1 MRRIRM
7 GRVWSGAYDRCL
19 PGLMGAF
26 LLGTVLGTLLALV
39 WPSGLWIPSEW
50 QRMLA
55 GERLPYGRVLLR
67 TLRFPVLLCLCA
79 CARMGRRLVRPALCL
94 RGALLSYAVGCLL
107 LQEGI
112 PGFFLAVQLLLFH
125 GFLPLPLL
133 FFLALRCCALREP
146 LPVDG
151 ALLRRLLAVGAFC
164 VLCAGADWMLAPAGV
179 SLLRWISG

>member
-1 MRRIRM
+1 
-7 GRVWSGAYDRCL
+7 
-19 PGLMGAF
+19 
-26 LLGTVLGTLLALV
+26 
-39 WPSGLWIPSEW
+39 
-50 QRMLA
+50 
-55 GERLPYGRVLLR
+55 
-67 TLRFPVLLCLCA
+67 
-79 CARMGRRLVRPALCL
+79 MGRRLVRPALCL

-164 VLCAGADWMLAPAGV
+164 ALCAGADWMLAPAGV